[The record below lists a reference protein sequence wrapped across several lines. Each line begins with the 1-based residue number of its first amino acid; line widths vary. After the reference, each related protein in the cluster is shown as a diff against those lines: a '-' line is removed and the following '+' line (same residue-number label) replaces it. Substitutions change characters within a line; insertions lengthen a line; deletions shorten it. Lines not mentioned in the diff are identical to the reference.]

1 MARPIYETK
10 EHKKKQ
16 MLVADVIERRWNV
29 SCKDLSYRDVVDYA
43 MCRDDVICGWIEVKC
58 RNLCFTTQLEY
69 MISLHKIKEGRSL
82 AKETNLPF
90 FLVVAFQD
98 GIYYYKDE
106 GEEHSLRWGGR
117 FLRQRDK
124 EDLEPCYYIDINLF
138 KKL

>member
-1 MARPIYETK
+1 MQ
-10 EHKKKQ
+10 KKQ
-16 MLVADVIERRWNV
+16 
-29 SCKDLSYRDVVDYA
+29 
-43 MCRDDVICGWIEVKC
+43 ICH
-58 RNLCFTTQLEY
+58 
-69 MISLHKIKEGRSL
+69 S
-82 AKETNLPF
+82 
-90 FLVVAFQD
+90 LVVEFQD